1 MKIIYHGH
9 SFLEIISGDYVILI
23 DPFIS
28 GNPVCDIKKEDIK
41 KCDYIILT
49 HGHGDHYGDTD
60 YLAKKFDSTILA
72 IYELAVFAAKK
83 GLKTHELNIGGGF
96 NFPFGRIKLTPA
108 NHSSSNTEGGYAG
121 DPAGILLYAEG
132 KTIYHAG
139 DTSLF
144 EDMKTIGETNKVDV
158 AFLPIGD
165 NYTMGIDDA
174 VKASEYIKA
183 ETIVPIHYN
192 TFEIIKAD
200 EKEFHR
206 KIESIGKKCII
217 MKPGD
222 YYELKN

>member
-9 SFLEIISGDYVILI
+9 AFLEILTGDYTILI

-28 GNPVCDIKKEDIK
+28 GNPVCDITKEDIK

-60 YLAKKFDSTILA
+60 FLAKKFDSTVLA

-96 NFPFGRIKLTPA
+96 SFPFGRVKLTPA
-108 NHSSSNTEGGYAG
+108 YHSSSTIEGGYAG
-121 DPAGILLYAEG
+121 DAAGVLFTAEG

-144 EDMKTIGETNKVDV
+144 EDMKVIGETNKIDA

-174 VKASEYIKA
+174 VKAAEYLKA
-183 ETIVPIHYN
+183 ETIIPIHYN
-192 TFEIIKAD
+192 TFDLIKAD
-200 EKEFHR
+200 EKEFCR
-206 KIESIGKKCII
+206 KIESIGKKCTIL
-217 MKPGD
+217 KPSD
-222 YYELKN
+222 QYEL

>member
-1 MKIIYHGH
+1 MRIIYHGH

-41 KCDYIILT
+41 KCNYIILT

-60 YLAKKFDSTILA
+60 FLAKKFDATVLA
-72 IYELAVFAAKK
+72 IYELAIYVANK
-83 GLKTHELNIGGGF
+83 GIKTHELNIGGGF

-108 NHSSSNTEGGYAG
+108 YHSSSTTEGSYAG

-144 EDMKTIGETNKVDV
+144 EDMKIIGETNKVDL

-174 VKASEYIKA
+174 VKAAEYIKGEA
-183 ETIVPIHYN
+183 IIPMHYN
-192 TFEIIKAD
+192 TFELIKAD
-200 EKEFHR
+200 EKEFCR
-206 KIESIGKKCII
+206 KVESIGKKCFILR
-217 MKPGD
+217 PG
-222 YYELKN
+222 ECFGFKN